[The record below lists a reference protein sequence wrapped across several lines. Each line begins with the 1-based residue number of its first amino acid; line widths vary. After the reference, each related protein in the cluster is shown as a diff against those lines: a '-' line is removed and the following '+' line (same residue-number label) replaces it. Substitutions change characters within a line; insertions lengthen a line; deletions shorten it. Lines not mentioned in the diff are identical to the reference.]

1 MRKFYNK
8 ISKQQWRVTVP
19 NINTSLLNKIPNK
32 ISEDIKSNSRNS
44 GSYDLE
50 QAQKEYDKSRS
61 LPNSVYVN
69 SDVSSDSDSD
79 DENFEDARTSD
90 RNSNVDTNRETSED
104 DFLDS
109 ELYADVLV
117 VNKMEPEPTKTND
130 VNEQYQ
136 YDVPKISFSF
146 FSKTSTFKSDSVDE
160 TQDENTYENR
170 QAVVLKSEVKFN
182 VSNPEEDE
190 FKKGE
195 EVLSVKSE
203 SIEILPVM
211 GIIKCGSDPNLVMR
225 DKGDNED
232 DGLYK
237 IPRRLARCRLSQ
249 SLNDFNVE
257 EFQAYTSD
265 HSSIEHVSC
274 SQVIVAKQGDVEP
287 TSTNN
292 AESLDYCKARSKLPV
307 KLRRPTFLKKPKKA
321 VNTWNNFRTKI
332 NNMMIE
338 HAAQQ
343 RVGAYNDKEK
353 VMINFEEVYKTS
365 KNRCKNAFRSTTKI
379 FKRSHDTSFDSE
391 NSSQITKTDVRTP
404 ITPKD
409 IEYKFNFNNDKVT
422 HDVSSSKI
430 VEKHEHDDEKVDF
443 DFSSIKSAF
452 RRSKFVAEVRT
463 SFIIETKKNC

>member
-19 NINTSLLNKIPNK
+19 NINTSLLKKIPNK

-237 IPRRLARCRLSQ
+237 I
-249 SLNDFNVE
+249 
-257 EFQAYTSD
+257 
-265 HSSIEHVSC
+265 
-274 SQVIVAKQGDVEP
+274 
-287 TSTNN
+287 
-292 AESLDYCKARSKLPV
+292 LD
-307 KLRRPTFLKKPKKA
+307 
-321 VNTWNNFRTKI
+321 
-332 NNMMIE
+332 
-338 HAAQQ
+338 
-343 RVGAYNDKEK
+343 
-353 VMINFEEVYKTS
+353 
-365 KNRCKNAFRSTTKI
+365 
-379 FKRSHDTSFDSE
+379 DSR
-391 NSSQITKTDVRTP
+391 D
-404 ITPKD
+404 
-409 IEYKFNFNNDKVT
+409 
-422 HDVSSSKI
+422 
-430 VEKHEHDDEKVDF
+430 VDF
-443 DFSSIKSAF
+443 LSL
-452 RRSKFVAEVRT
+452 
-463 SFIIETKKNC
+463 